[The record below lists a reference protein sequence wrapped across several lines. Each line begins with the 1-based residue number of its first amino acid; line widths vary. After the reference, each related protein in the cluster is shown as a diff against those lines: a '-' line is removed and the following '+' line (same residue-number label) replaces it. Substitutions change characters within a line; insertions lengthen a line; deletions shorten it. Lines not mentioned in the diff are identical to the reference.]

1 MNPKE
6 IKVGDKLVWLDPD
19 NVTSQ
24 IVTVDF
30 IDEDEIQINGV
41 DSQIIDC
48 TGEAACD
55 IEVFSDELHTLD
67 SILCCQECGNI
78 DVESK
83 AWIFTN
89 SSVFNQNC
97 HDLEHWCNNGC
108 GEVNLKT
115 VKQYLDEK
123 SETSING

>member
-1 MNPKE
+1 MNPKN

-19 NVTSQ
+19 NMTSQ
-24 IVTVDF
+24 IV
-30 IDEDEIQINGV
+30 
-41 DSQIIDC
+41 IIDAINEEILSC
-48 TGEAACD
+48 TGEADCD
-55 IEVFSDELHTLD
+55 VEVFDNELHTLD
-67 SILCCQECGNI
+67 SILCCEKCGNI

-123 SETSING
+123 LETSING

>member
-1 MNPKE
+1 MNPKN

-19 NVTSQ
+19 NITSQ

-78 DVESK
+78 DIEEK
-83 AWIFTN
+83 AWIYVN
-89 SSVFNQNC
+89 SSVFNERTDDVEC
-97 HDLEHWCNNGC
+97 WCGQCKNTC
-108 GEVNLKT
+108 YPVT
-115 VKQYLDEK
+115 VKQYLDDTDNK
-123 SETSING
+123 